1 MHFLGSC
8 LRKFGVCSAL
18 KTLLFPFSGFF
29 GEDYEVT
36 KKNVCQAYFLSISMQ
51 HKNRKTK
58 AKRFAKQLLS
68 NDIKLAFI
76 AISCKRSLM
85 VTRRKEKKL

>member
-8 LRKFGVCSAL
+8 LGKFGVCSAL

-36 KKNVCQAYFLSISMQ
+36 KKNVCQAYFLPISIATQ
-51 HKNRKTK
+51 ERKYRAKTKK

-68 NDIKLAFI
+68 NVINALACVHCYFLRVRL
-76 AISCKRSLM
+76 SG
-85 VTRRKEKKL
+85 